1 MLILLPIYIYKSL
14 ENYEYIIIQKERSE
28 NEAKKIIM
36 KIFITNIIIKMAK
49 LCSEKHIDVWKPL
62 QNALI

>member
-1 MLILLPIYIYKSL
+1 MQKRIVNSSSNIYIYKSL

-49 LCSEKHIDVWKPL
+49 LCSEKHIDV
-62 QNALI
+62 